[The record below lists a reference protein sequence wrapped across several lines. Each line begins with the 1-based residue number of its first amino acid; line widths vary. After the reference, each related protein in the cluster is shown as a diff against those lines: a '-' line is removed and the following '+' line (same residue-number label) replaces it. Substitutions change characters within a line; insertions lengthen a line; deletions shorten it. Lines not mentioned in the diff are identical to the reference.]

1 MRRSWQPGPKHE
13 AAPTQK
19 EPPQRW
25 RAAEA
30 DTGRFNVLSI
40 AQKGT
45 KVKCG
50 KLAALALAGV
60 MLAAP
65 GIAERYECK
74 VHKGEWVWIRETPE
88 PTGRKIGRVRY
99 GYEVDADEP
108 VNGFLEIQTK
118 AGWMLEGE
126 HAARGYVDAS
136 YFDRPIT
143 ETMYR
148 VNTQGGPLAKR
159 ETPGGRLLCWI
170 KPGVKIS
177 VLGWRYDK
185 DGALW
190 AAVYKGGYVKAEYLA
205 EL

>member
-1 MRRSWQPGPKHE
+1 MKIVSRKW
-13 AAPTQK
+13 
-19 EPPQRW
+19 
-25 RAAEA
+25 
-30 DTGRFNVLSI
+30 
-40 AQKGT
+40 QKG
-45 KVKCG
+45 KRKNAAR
-50 KLAALALAGV
+50 LSALALAGM

-74 VHKGEWVWIRETPE
+74 VHRGEWVWIRETPE
-88 PTGRKIGRVRY
+88 PTGRKIGRVRF
-99 GYEVDADEP
+99 GYEVEADEP
-108 VNGFLEIQTK
+108 EGGYLSIGVRP
-118 AGWMLEGE
+118 GWLLEGE

-136 YFDRPIT
+136 YFDRPVA

-148 VNTQGGPLAKR
+148 VATSGGPLAKR
-159 ETPGGRLLCWI
+159 EPPGGRLLCWI

-190 AAVYKGGYVKAEYLA
+190 AAVYKGGYVKAEYLS